1 MKIVCIQF
9 TPFLDIM
16 EQAAAID
23 FPIPNEIIEMV
34 TAYLSLE
41 DLHVLV
47 QVGTERL
54 KKCTFRIFLKKL
66 GGKCYFV

>member
-1 MKIVCIQF
+1 MQIVCIQF

-23 FPIPNEIIEMV
+23 FPVPNEIIEMV
-34 TAYLSLE
+34 TAYLSPE

-47 QVGTERL
+47 EVGTERL
-54 KKCTFRIFLKKL
+54 KECTFRILLKNFR
-66 GGKCYFV
+66 GKC